1 MSLYEGIK
9 DVITVVR
16 KADNVDLVLK
26 LLDLEQQALDM
37 QAEIERLCTENAELK
52 KAKDNSE
59 RIVRHK
65 DPVITLKD
73 DADGLYYCA
82 QCWDSENKL
91 IQLTIDVEDYAYYC
105 QHCSAHG
112 FLDGHKLNMNIS
124 Y

>member
-9 DVITVVR
+9 DVITVAQ

-26 LLDLEQQALDM
+26 LLDIGQQALDM
-37 QAEIERLCTENAELK
+37 QAEIERLRTENAELK
-52 KAKDNSE
+52 KAKDYSE

-73 DADGLYYCA
+73 DADSLYYCA
-82 QCWDSENKL
+82 QCWDSENML
-91 IQLTIDVEDYAYYC
+91 IQLTIDFEDHAYRC

-112 FLDGHKLNMNIS
+112 FLDGHKRKMKIS